1 MKLLWSVIEGALR
14 FGICSAG
21 NKRMRRK
28 RPLISTWQTSLAY
41 NQMLG
46 QNVINTFWFERPL
59 WVAVDPFTAEEEAP
73 EVEEFIYLSPVLER
87 EVLELLEPK
96 PGSLIVDA
104 TCGGGG
110 HTEAFLKSG
119 ANVLALDRD
128 PDAVRH
134 VSEQLARFGDRLA
147 VRQANFRCALSLFDE
162 LGIRTIGG
170 ALLDLGVSSRQLENA
185 ERGFSFMR
193 NGPLDMRMDPRGQ
206 LTAATIVNE
215 YSEEQLT
222 RLFRE
227 LGEEPAARRIAS
239 LIVKMRKT
247 APFRET
253 LPLARA
259 IEKLVGRHGR
269 HHPATQVFQA
279 LRMEVNDELGAL
291 EEGLRV
297 LTSRLALGARFEVVT
312 FHSLEDRIVK
322 NFFRDHSREWLDKP
336 EWPEPRRNPDYDLK
350 LVTPKPMEP
359 ADEEQRA
366 NPRSRSAKL
375 RVAEKINEPFASKKL

>member
-1 MKLLWSVIEGALR
+1 
-14 FGICSAG
+14 
-21 NKRMRRK
+21 MRRK
-28 RPLISTWQTSLAY
+28 RLLTSTWQTSLAY

-73 EVEEFIYLSPVLER
+73 EVEEFIYHRPVLES

-110 HTEAFLKSG
+110 HTEAFLESG

-128 PDAVRH
+128 PDAIQH
-134 VSEQLARFGDRLA
+134 VGEQLARFGKRLA
-147 VRQANFRCALSLFDE
+147 LRQANFRCAISVLDE
-162 LGIRTIGG
+162 LGIRTIDG
-170 ALLDLGVSSRQLENA
+170 ALLDIGVSSRQLENS

-193 NGPLDMRMDPRGQ
+193 NGPLDMRMDPRAQ
-206 LTAATIVNE
+206 LTAAAIVNE

-239 LIVKMRKT
+239 LIVK
-247 APFRET
+247 
-253 LPLARA
+253 
-259 IEKLVGRHGR
+259 
-269 HHPATQVFQA
+269 
-279 LRMEVNDELGAL
+279 
-291 EEGLRV
+291 
-297 LTSRLALGARFEVVT
+297 
-312 FHSLEDRIVK
+312 

-336 EWPEPRRNPDYDLK
+336 EWPAPQRNPDYDLK
-350 LVTPKPMEP
+350 LITPKPVEP
-359 ADEEQRA
+359 TEEERRM

-375 RVAEKINEPFASKKL
+375 RVAEKT

>member
-1 MKLLWSVIEGALR
+1 MFR
-14 FGICSAG
+14 
-21 NKRMRRK
+21 
-28 RPLISTWQTSLAY
+28 
-41 NQMLG
+41 
-46 QNVINTFWFERPL
+46 QNVISTLLLERPAG
-59 WVAVDPFTAEEEAP
+59 VAADPRAAEEEAHAM
-73 EVEEFIYLSPVLER
+73 EDSVYHRPVLQR
-87 EVLELLEPK
+87 EVLRLLKPK

-110 HTEAFLKSG
+110 HTEALLQTG
-119 ANVLALDRD
+119 ADVLALDQD
-128 PDAVRH
+128 PDAVKH
-134 VSEQLARFGDRLA
+134 VTERLA
-147 VRQANFRCALSLFDE
+147 HFGRRIIVRQANFRHTAWVLDE

-185 ERGFSFMR
+185 ARGFSFVR
-193 NGPLDMRMDPRGQ
+193 NGPLDMRMDPQ
-206 LTAATIVNE
+206 TELTAATIVNE
-215 YSEEQLT
+215 YGEEELT

-247 APFRET
+247 SPFRET

-269 HHPATQVFQA
+269 QHPATQVFQA

-297 LTSRLALGARFEVVT
+297 LTARLATGARIGVIT

-336 EWPEPRRNPDYDLK
+336 EWPEPQRNPDYDLK
-350 LVTPKPMEP
+350 LVTPKPLEP

-375 RVAEKINEPFASKKL
+375 RVAEKINEPFPSKKL

>member
-1 MKLLWSVIEGALR
+1 M
-14 FGICSAG
+14 
-21 NKRMRRK
+21 
-28 RPLISTWQTSLAY
+28 WQV
-41 NQMLG
+41 QLG
-46 QNVINTFWFERPL
+46 YEPMIRQNVATVL
-59 WVAVDPFTAEEEAP
+59 WCEPPPWLAVDPRAGEEETNAT
-73 EVEEFIYLSPVLER
+73 EEFVYHRPVLQR
-87 EVLELLEPK
+87 EVLELLKPK
-96 PGSLIVDA
+96 AGLLIVDG

-110 HTEAFLKSG
+110 HTQALLESG
-119 ANVLALDRD
+119 ADVVALDQD
-128 PDAVRH
+128 PDAVKH
-134 VSEQLARFGDRLA
+134 VSERLARFGRRLI
-147 VRQANFRCALSLFDE
+147 VRQANFRHAAWVLNE
-162 LGIRTIGG
+162 LDIRSIGG
-170 ALLDLGVSSRQLENA
+170 ALLDLGVSSHQLENA
-185 ERGFSFMR
+185 ARGFSFVQ
-193 NGPLDMRMDPRGQ
+193 NGPLDMRMDPQ
-206 LTAATIVNE
+206 TELTAANIINE
-215 YSEEQLT
+215 YDEEELT

-247 APFRET
+247 SPFRET
-253 LPLARA
+253 LLLARA

-269 HHPATQVFQA
+269 QHPATQVFQA

-297 LTSRLALGARFEVVT
+297 LTSRLAPGARIGVIT

-375 RVAEKINEPFASKKL
+375 RVAEKINESFASKKL

>member
-1 MKLLWSVIEGALR
+1 
-14 FGICSAG
+14 
-21 NKRMRRK
+21 
-28 RPLISTWQTSLAY
+28 
-41 NQMLG
+41 MLG
-46 QNVINTFWFERPL
+46 QNVINRSWFERPV
-59 WVAVDPFTAEEEAP
+59 WVAVDPLVVEEEEREMEA
-73 EVEEFIYLSPVLER
+73 FIYHRPVFER
-87 EVLELLEPK
+87 EVVKLLEPK
-96 PGSLIVDA
+96 PGSLIVDG

-110 HTEAFLKSG
+110 HAEALLESS
-119 ANVLALDRD
+119 ADLLALDQD
-128 PDAVRH
+128 PDAVQQ
-134 VSEQLARFGDRLA
+134 VSERLARFGRRVV
-147 VRQANFRCALSLFDE
+147 VRQANFRHAASVLDE

-170 ALLDLGVSSRQLENA
+170 ALLDLGVSSRQLENP
-185 ERGFSFMR
+185 ERGFSFVR
-193 NGPLDMRMDPRGQ
+193 NGPLDMRMDTRTR
-206 LTAATIVNE
+206 LTAAAIVNE

-247 APFRET
+247 SLFRET

-297 LTSRLALGARFEVVT
+297 LTARLEPGGRIAVIA

-322 NFFRDHSREWLDKP
+322 NFFRDHSREWLDRP
-336 EWPEPRRNPDYDLK
+336 EWPAPERNPYYDLK
-350 LVTPKPMEP
+350 LVTPKPVEP
-359 ADEEQRA
+359 TEEEQRA

-375 RVAEKINEPFASKKL
+375 RVAEKI

>member
-1 MKLLWSVIEGALR
+1 
-14 FGICSAG
+14 
-21 NKRMRRK
+21 
-28 RPLISTWQTSLAY
+28 
-41 NQMLG
+41 MLD
-46 QNVINTFWFERPL
+46 QNVISTLFFERPA
-59 WVAVDPFTAEEEAP
+59 WVAIDPLILEQ
-73 EVEEFIYLSPVLER
+73 EVHEMDDFVYHRPVLER
-87 EVLELLEPK
+87 EVVELLEPK
-96 PGSLIVDA
+96 PGCLIVDA

-110 HTEAFLKSG
+110 HTEALLKSG
-119 ANVLALDRD
+119 ADVLALDQD
-128 PDAVRH
+128 PDAVEH
-134 VSEQLARFGDRLA
+134 ASKQLARFGRRIA
-147 VRQANFRCALSLFDE
+147 VRQANFRHAASVLDE
-162 LGIRTIGG
+162 LGIRIIGG

-185 ERGFSFMR
+185 ERGFSFVR
-193 NGPLDMRMDPRGQ
+193 NGPLDMRMDPRTQ
-206 LTAATIVNE
+206 LTAAMIVNE

-247 APFRET
+247 FPFRET

-269 HHPATQVFQA
+269 HHPATRVFQA

-297 LTSRLALGARFEVVT
+297 LTARLEPGGRIAVIA

-322 NFFRDHSREWLDKP
+322 NFFRDHSREWLDRP
-336 EWPEPRRNPDYDLK
+336 EWPAPQRNPDYDLK
-350 LVTPKPMEP
+350 LITPKPVEP
-359 ADEEQRA
+359 TEEEQRA

-375 RVAEKINEPFASKKL
+375 RVAEKV